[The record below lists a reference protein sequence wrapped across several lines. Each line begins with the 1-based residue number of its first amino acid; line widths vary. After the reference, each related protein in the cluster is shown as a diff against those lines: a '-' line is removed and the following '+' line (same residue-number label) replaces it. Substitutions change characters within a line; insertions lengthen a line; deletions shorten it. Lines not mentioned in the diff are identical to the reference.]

1 MIEFDVFPVVACM
14 RRLLFWVF
22 NVPMMEMDVKQVI
35 KSIGVA
41 KNIFKNVKK
50 ILKTKEVNSS
60 LNCTFF

>member
-1 MIEFDVFPVVACM
+1 MIELDVFPVVVCM

-41 KNIFKNVKK
+41 KNIF
-50 ILKTKEVNSS
+50 
-60 LNCTFF
+60 